1 MGDSLTE
8 EQIQRAES
16 VGLKTDK
23 VLELLHRVQREVEE
37 GLLPSAQVAI
47 ARDGKVGVFE
57 SYGSA
62 RSDSLTCIFSATK
75 AITSSAAWILIQ
87 EGKLSEDEIVADI
100 VPEFGTNE
108 KNQICLLYT
117 SPSPRDS

>member
-16 VGLKTDK
+16 VGLKPDK

-37 GLLPSAQVAI
+37 GLLPSVQVAI
-47 ARDGKVGVFE
+47 ARNGNVGVFE

-62 RSDSLTCIFSATK
+62 QPDSFICIFSATK
-75 AITSSAAWILIQ
+75 AI
-87 EGKLSEDEIVADI
+87 
-100 VPEFGTNE
+100 P
-108 KNQICLLYT
+108 
-117 SPSPRDS
+117 

>member
-62 RSDSLTCIFSATK
+62 RSVSYTHLTLPT
-75 AITSSAAWILIQ
+75 
-87 EGKLSEDEIVADI
+87 
-100 VPEFGTNE
+100 
-108 KNQICLLYT
+108 IC
-117 SPSPRDS
+117 SV

>member
-37 GLLPSAQVAI
+37 GLLPL
-47 ARDGKVGVFE
+47 
-57 SYGSA
+57 
-62 RSDSLTCIFSATK
+62 SLIH
-75 AITSSAAWILIQ
+75 I
-87 EGKLSEDEIVADI
+87 
-100 VPEFGTNE
+100 
-108 KNQICLLYT
+108 
-117 SPSPRDS
+117 

>member
-8 EQIQRAES
+8 RIQRAES

-47 ARDGKVGVFE
+47 AR
-57 SYGSA
+57 
-62 RSDSLTCIFSATK
+62 R
-75 AITSSAAWILIQ
+75 
-87 EGKLSEDEIVADI
+87 
-100 VPEFGTNE
+100 
-108 KNQICLLYT
+108 
-117 SPSPRDS
+117 